1 MDISEAATEER
12 GLASNAQQRDKRGA
26 TMSWQRELD
35 ELRARERMARE
46 MGGPDKVQRQ
56 HDGGRLTVRERI
68 DRLIDA
74 GSFHEIGAIAGK
86 AEYDEAGRLKQLTPA
101 NCVMGRA
108 KIDGRPVVVLGD
120 DFTVRGGSAD
130 ATIPMKPI
138 LAEQMAQELR
148 LPIVRIIEGSGGGGS
163 VKTIETTGRSNLP
176 GQLGI
181 TQFGYQYLADNLG
194 IVPVVALGLGSVA
207 GLGAARLAASHYSI
221 MTKSTSAMFVAG
233 PPVVARVG
241 QQLEK
246 RELGG
251 WEVQCRAGAVDH
263 AVETEEDAFECA
275 RRFLSYLPPSVY
287 SVPQRGERSDP
298 ADRREEMLFTAI
310 PRDRRKVY
318 KMRPIVE
325 ALVDKGS
332 FFEMGQM
339 FGRPIITGLARLS
352 GLPVALMA
360 SDPYHY
366 GGAWTADAC
375 AKIVRFIDLA
385 ETFHL
390 PVVYLCDCP
399 GFLIGLE
406 AEKSGT
412 IRHGVRAMAAI
423 NQSSV
428 PWCTVIV
435 RNAFGVAGAAH
446 VPAGRLAIRY
456 AWLSAWWGSL
466 PLEGG
471 VEAAYRAEIEAAPDP
486 KAKLAE
492 IERRLDALRSPFRTA
507 ETFWVEEII
516 DPRDTRRLLC
526 EFADLAEPLR
536 TPGRRAFTIR
546 P

>member
-1 MDISEAATEER
+1 MTW
-12 GLASNAQQRDKRGA
+12 KP
-26 TMSWQRELD
+26 ELD
-35 ELRARERMARE
+35 ELRAREQMARE

-56 HDGGRLTVRERI
+56 HVGGRLTVRERI
-68 DRLIDA
+68 DQLVDQ
-74 GSFHEIGAIAGK
+74 GSFHEVGAIAGK
-86 AEYDEAGRLKQLTPA
+86 AEYDAAGKLSKLTPA

-108 KIDGRPVVVLGD
+108 RIDGRPVIVLGD

-138 LAEQMAQELR
+138 LAERMAQELR
-148 LPIVRIIEGSGGGGS
+148 LPIIRIIEGSVGGGS
-163 VKTIETTGRSNLP
+163 VKTIETSGRSNLP
-176 GQLGI
+176 GQLGVS
-181 TQFGYQYLADNLG
+181 QFHYQYMADNLG

-221 MTKSTSAMFVAG
+221 MTKTTSALFVAG
-233 PPVVARVG
+233 PPVVAGIG
-241 QQLEK
+241 QNLSKQ
-246 RELGG
+246 ELGG

-263 AVETEEDAFECA
+263 AVETEEEAFQCA
-275 RRFLSYLPPSVY
+275 RRFLSYLPSSIH
-287 SVPQRGERSDP
+287 SVPARAERSDP
-298 ADRREEMLFTAI
+298 ADRREEMLFSVI

-318 KMRPIVE
+318 KMRQIIDAV
-325 ALVDKGS
+325 VDKGS

-339 FGRPIITGLARLS
+339 FGRPIITGLARLD
-352 GLPVALMA
+352 GLPIAILA

-375 AKIVRFIDLA
+375 AKTVRFVDLA

-406 AEKSGT
+406 AEKSAT

-435 RNAFGVAGAAH
+435 RNSFGVAGAAH

-456 AWLSAWWGSL
+456 AWLSGWWGSL

-471 VEAAYRAEIEAAPDP
+471 IEAAYRAEVDAAADP

-492 IERRLDALRSPFRTA
+492 IETRLNALRSPFRTA

-516 DPRDTRRLLC
+516 DPRDTRKLLC
-526 EFADLAEPLR
+526 EFATLAEPLR
-536 TPGRRAFTIR
+536 TPGPRAFSMR